1 MRPFSR
7 PWCQCIVEAR
17 KEGTVCRGQQSR
29 QTIIGQVIHGAIVVS
44 FSENMSEHFPGQGI
58 AGFFPILDKE
68 YKGCFMDALKGN
80 IFEILN
86 GNKQFQIPVYQR
98 HYSWEQEHCKRLWED
113 IVEMCQN
120 NREAHFI
127 GSIVN
132 IAEQVMPTGVQKFM
146 IVDGQQR
153 ITTLML
159 LLIALRD
166 CALEPKDKLCRR
178 IDNMLLKNEYEDGRE
193 QYKLLL
199 TEQDDRIF
207 TGLVDRLPA
216 ESSWKSSRIYR
227 NYRLFCDDVRKGTL
241 TPDQIY
247 QSIGKLQIVNIT
259 LSRGVDDA
267 QAIFESLNSTGKELS
282 QSDLVRNYVLMGLEA
297 DEQND
302 IYRHLWKPMEDL
314 FSYEKRDE
322 YMDVFFRHYLTMKI
336 RRIPRFDRVYDELKA
351 YHARN
356 RTLSMRALCEDML
369 KYAGYYTAILYNNR
383 AEDETL
389 KRLYADVNDLRMDV
403 LFPFLMALQD
413 DCTRGTITREELCS
427 CIRLCLSYIVRRSV
441 CNIPTNSLNKTF
453 ATLRNELNTKDYVVS
468 LKAYLVQL
476 KDYKRFP
483 ADKEFS
489 SEFVKRDIY
498 NMRNRNYIL
507 SSLENFDNKAPIR
520 IENYT
525 IEHIMPQN
533 PNLSREWQ
541 NMLGSNWK
549 TIQQTF
555 LHTIGNLTLT
565 AYNEKMSDSSFLRK
579 RDMEGGFRESAL
591 RLNAYV
597 VKQDRWDEE
606 RIRERAEIL
615 CEKARQIWEY
625 PHLSEEQLAPY
636 REKVIVI
643 TLDHYRI
650 NDEMMRLYRRL
661 DNRIMN
667 LSSAVHRE
675 YTTHYIAY
683 KYDTNFVDVKVQ
695 KKQIKLYLN
704 MKFAKVHDPKGLC
717 RDITNI
723 GAHGNG
729 DVMVFLRNADE
740 IDDIMKLILQSY
752 SEQTGDLESAVY

>member
-1 MRPFSR
+1 
-7 PWCQCIVEAR
+7 
-17 KEGTVCRGQQSR
+17 
-29 QTIIGQVIHGAIVVS
+29 
-44 FSENMSEHFPGQGI
+44 
-58 AGFFPILDKE
+58 
-68 YKGCFMDALKGN
+68 MDALKGN

-227 NYRLFCDDVRKGTL
+227 NYRLFCDDVHKGTL

-322 YMDVFFRHYLTMKI
+322 YMDGFFRNYLTMKI

-356 RTLSMRALCEDML
+356 RELSIRELCEDML
-369 KYAGYYTAILYNNR
+369 KFARYYTDILYNR
-383 AEDETL
+383 ADNKAL
-389 KRLYADVNDLRMDV
+389 GALYAQIGDLRMDV
-403 LFPFLMALQD
+403 LFPFLLALHD
-413 DCTRGTITREELCS
+413 DCARGIITQEELFS

-441 CNIPTNSLNKTF
+441 CSIPANSLNKTF
-453 ATLRNELNTKDYVVS
+453 ATLRNELRQEDYVVS

-476 KDYKRFP
+476 RDYKRFP
-483 ADKEFS
+483 TDEEFA
-489 SEFVKRDIY
+489 SEFVRRDIY
-498 NMRNRNYIL
+498 NMRNRNCIL
-507 SSLENFDNKAPIR
+507 SSLENFDNKAPIN

-533 PNLSREWQ
+533 PNLSREWRD
-541 NMLGSNWK
+541 MLGENWK
-549 TIQQTF
+549 KVQQTF

-565 AYNEKMSDSSFLRK
+565 AYNEKMSDSSFARK

-597 VKQDRWDEE
+597 VKQESWNEE
-606 RIRERAEIL
+606 HIRERAGIL

-625 PHLSEEQLAPY
+625 PQLTEEQLAPY
-636 REKVIVI
+636 LRESKGF
-643 TLDHYRI
+643 TLDDYNI
-650 NDEMMRLYRRL
+650 NEEMMRLYSL
-661 DNRIMN
+661 LHIRIIN
-667 LSSAVHRE
+667 LSSVVRRE
-675 YTTHYIAY
+675 YTKRYIAY
-683 KYDTNFVDVKVQ
+683 KYDTNFVDVRVL
-695 KKQIKLYLN
+695 KKKIALYLN
-704 MKFAKVHDPKGLC
+704 MKFSKVHDPKGLC
-717 RDITNI
+717 RDITGI
-723 GAHGNG
+723 GANGNG
-729 DVMVFLRNADE
+729 DVMVFLRNANE
-740 IDDIMKLILQSY
+740 LDDIMKLVLQAY
-752 SEQTGDLESAVY
+752 NEQAGALESAVC

>member
-1 MRPFSR
+1 
-7 PWCQCIVEAR
+7 
-17 KEGTVCRGQQSR
+17 
-29 QTIIGQVIHGAIVVS
+29 
-44 FSENMSEHFPGQGI
+44 
-58 AGFFPILDKE
+58 
-68 YKGCFMDALKGN
+68 MDALKGN

-98 HYSWEQEHCKRLWED
+98 HYSWEQEHCKRLWDD

-127 GSIVN
+127 GPIVN
-132 IAEQVMPTGVQKFM
+132 IAEQVMPIRVQKFM
-146 IVDGQQR
+146 IIDGQQR

-159 LLIALRD
+159 LIIALRD
-166 CALEPKDKLCRR
+166 YVLERLEDKTIAHLS
-178 IDNMLLKNEYEDGRE
+178 IEKLLKNESGSEKERN
-193 QYKLLL
+193 KLLL
-199 TEQDDRIF
+199 TEQDDKVF
-207 TGLVDRLPA
+207 TGLVDRLSV

-227 NYRLFCDDVRKGTL
+227 NYRQFCEYVRKGTL
-241 TPDQIY
+241 TPEQIY

-259 LSRGVDDA
+259 LSRSVDDA

-302 IYRHLWKPMEDL
+302 IYKHFWKPMEDL

-356 RTLSMRALCEDML
+356 RTLSMRSLCEDML
-369 KYAGYYTAILYNNR
+369 RYAGYYTAILYKR
-383 AEDETL
+383 AEDKTL
-389 KRLYADVNDLRMDV
+389 KRLYADINDLRMDV

-413 DCTRGTITREELCS
+413 DCARGTITREELCS

-453 ATLRNELNTKDYVVS
+453 ATLKNELNTKDYVVS

-476 KDYKRFP
+476 RDYKRFP
-483 ADKEFS
+483 TNEEFS
-489 SEFVKRDIY
+489 REFVRRDIY

-606 RIRERAEIL
+606 RIRERAGIL

-636 REKVIVI
+636 IKKDKKI
-643 TLDHYRI
+643 TLDDYNI
-650 NDEMMRLYRRL
+650 NEEMMRLYLLL
-661 DNRIMN
+661 DSRIRN

-752 SEQTGDLESAVY
+752 NEQAGDLESAVC